1 MIVLNR
7 ALWIALGIAGL
18 LAVGIG
24 AYGAHAAG
32 FDAIA
37 HDRFASALLYHLVHL
52 AGMAAALLLAGR
64 KPSPLATSSASLFL
78 LGTLL
83 FSGSLY
89 VSAFSG
95 GATPTA
101 LAPYGGM
108 SFMLGWLTLGIAGA
122 RSVEGNI
129 KRGSGASDGS

>member
-1 MIVLNR
+1 MTVLNR
-7 ALWIALGIAGL
+7 ALWIALGFAGL
-18 LAVGIG
+18 IAVGIG

-32 FDAIA
+32 FDDVA

-52 AGMAAALLLAGR
+52 GALAAALLLVGR
-64 KPSPLATSSASLFL
+64 KASRLATAGACLFL
-78 LGTLL
+78 LGILL

-95 GATPTA
+95 GATPTT

-108 SFMLGWLTLGIAGA
+108 SFMLGWLALGIAGA
-122 RSVEGNI
+122 RSVPG
-129 KRGSGASDGS
+129 KY

>member
-1 MIVLNR
+1 MTALNR
-7 ALWIALGIAGL
+7 ALWIALGLAGL
-18 LAVGIG
+18 VAVGIG
-24 AYGAHAAG
+24 AYGTHAAG
-32 FDAIA
+32 FDSVA

-52 AGMAAALLLAGR
+52 PGIAAGLLLNGR
-64 KPSPLATSSASLFL
+64 KASSLATASACLFL
-78 LGTLL
+78 LGMLL

-89 VSAFSG
+89 ASAFSG

-122 RSVEGNI
+122 RSVEGT
-129 KRGSGASDGS
+129 